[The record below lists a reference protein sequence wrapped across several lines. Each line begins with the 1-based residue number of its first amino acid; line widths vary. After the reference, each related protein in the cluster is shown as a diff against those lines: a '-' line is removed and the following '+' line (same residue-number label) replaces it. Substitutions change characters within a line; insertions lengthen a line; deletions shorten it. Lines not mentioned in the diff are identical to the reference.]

1 MAQRREAITQHL
13 AVRLCGQVAR
23 RHDSREARRLDRK
36 PVVDG
41 VDRLDEG
48 AWRDDYF
55 SFQHELGRAPS
66 WARSKVRRASARW
79 CRSSSPACSIA

>member
-13 AVRLCGQVAR
+13 AARLCGQVAR
-23 RHDSREARRLDRK
+23 RHDSRGARRLERK

-55 SFQHELGRAPS
+55 SFRHELGGRLAGRGPGCGGP
-66 WARSKVRRASARW
+66 ARDGAVRPVQ
-79 CRSSSPACSIA
+79 PAI